1 MQGSAPPRDNS
12 PVVYLTAK
20 SALAV
25 AARLGSVTT
34 AASPTPRQMT
44 VIYNREDKIFRGVVT
59 SGALV
64 SLIVLGLIG
73 LFLFL
78 RGAEIF
84 RDNGLM
90 FITGANWTVGS
101 EDGIIPNDFS
111 IGAMLVG
118 TIVVSFIAVIVAFP
132 LAVGGALYLEF
143 YAPRGIRR
151 ILVTLLDLAASI
163 PSLIF
168 GLWGIQVFTSFGER
182 WAVFINHWLDFIPL
196 FGVEY
201 ENFGRSPFIAGCVL
215 GSLIVPITT
224 SVAREVYSRTPRDLV
239 DTCYAL
245 GGTKWGAIRSVVIP
259 YGKSGVIG
267 GAMLGLGRALGETV
281 AVYLLLNLVFRYNF
295 RILESEGGNVAS
307 LIATK
312 FGDATPYEL
321 KALVAAGFVLFLL
334 TLVVN
339 MTATTIVQRSTPRA

>member
-1 MQGSAPPRDNS
+1 
-12 PVVYLTAK
+12 
-20 SALAV
+20 
-25 AARLGSVTT
+25 
-34 AASPTPRQMT
+34 MT
-44 VIYNREDKIFRGVVT
+44 VIYNREDKIFRGIVT
-59 SGALV
+59 SGALT
-64 SLIVLGLIG
+64 SLVVLGLIG

-78 RGAEIF
+78 RGAQIF
-84 RDNGLM
+84 NDNGLN
-90 FITGANWTVGS
+90 FLTGTSWTVGS
-101 EDGIIPNDFS
+101 EDGTIPDEFS
-111 IGAMLVG
+111 IGAMLIG
-118 TIVVSFIAVIVAFP
+118 TVIVSLVAIVIAFP
-132 LAVGGALYLEF
+132 LAIGGALYLEF
-143 YAPRGIRR
+143 YAPQFVRKP
-151 ILVTLLDLAASI
+151 LVTLLDLAASI

-168 GLWGIQVFTSFGER
+168 GLWGIEVFTTFGER
-182 WAVFINHWLDFIPL
+182 WAVFLNHRLGFIPL
-196 FGVEY
+196 FGVEF

-215 GSLIVPITT
+215 ASLIVPITT

-245 GGTKWGAIRSVVIP
+245 GGSKWGAIRAVVIP
-259 YGKSGVIG
+259 YGRSGVIG

-281 AVYLLLNLVFRYNF
+281 AVYLLLNLVFSYEF
-295 RILESEGGNVAS
+295 RILESAGGNVAS

>member
-1 MQGSAPPRDNS
+1 M
-12 PVVYLTAK
+12 TA
-20 SALAV
+20 
-25 AARLGSVTT
+25 TET
-34 AASPTPRQMT
+34 PTPRQLT

-59 SGALV
+59 AGALT
-64 SLIVLGLIG
+64 SLVVLGLIG
-73 LFLFL
+73 LFLFM
-78 RGAEIF
+78 RGAQIF
-84 RDNGLM
+84 SDKGIR
-90 FITGANWTVGS
+90 FITGTNWTAGS
-101 EDGIIPNDFS
+101 GDGVIPDDFS

-118 TIVVSFIAVIVAFP
+118 TIVVSLIALVIAVP
-132 LAVGGALYLEF
+132 LAIGGALYLEF
-143 YAPRGIRR
+143 YAPRRVRGIL
-151 ILVTLLDLAASI
+151 ITLLDLAASI

-182 WAVFINHWLDFIPL
+182 WAVLINDWLNFIPI
-196 FGVEY
+196 FDVEF

-215 GSLIVPITT
+215 GSLIIPITT

-245 GGTKWGAIRSVVIP
+245 GGSKWGAIRAVVIP

-312 FGDATPYEL
+312 FGEATEYEL

>member
-1 MQGSAPPRDNS
+1 M
-12 PVVYLTAK
+12 
-20 SALAV
+20 
-25 AARLGSVTT
+25 TT
-34 AASPTPRQMT
+34 TDTPTPREMT
-44 VIYNREDKIFRGVVT
+44 VIYNREDKIFRGIVA
-59 SGALV
+59 SGALT
-64 SLIVLGLIG
+64 SLVVLGLIG
-73 LFLFL
+73 IFLFW

-84 RDNGLM
+84 RDNGIK
-90 FITGANWTVGS
+90 FITGTNWTVGS
-101 EDGIIPNDFS
+101 EDGIIPNDLS

-118 TIVVSFIAVIVAFP
+118 TVVVAVIALFIAFP

-143 YAPRGIRR
+143 YAPRTLRKP
-151 ILVTLLDLAASI
+151 LVTLLDLAASI

-168 GLWGIQVFTSFGER
+168 GLWGIEIFTSFGER
-182 WAVFINHWLDFIPL
+182 WAILINKWLNFIPI
-196 FGVEY
+196 FNVEF

-215 GSLIVPITT
+215 ASLIVPITT
-224 SVAREVYSRTPRDLV
+224 SVAREVYSRTPHDLI

-245 GGTKWGAIRSVVIP
+245 GGSKWGAIRSVVIP

-281 AVYLLLNLVFRYNF
+281 AVYLLLNLVFRYSF

-312 FGDATPYEL
+312 FGEATEYEL

>member
-1 MQGSAPPRDNS
+1 MTEA
-12 PVVYLTAK
+12 
-20 SALAV
+20 
-25 AARLGSVTT
+25 
-34 AASPTPRQMT
+34 PTPRKMT
-44 VIYNREDKIFRGVVT
+44 VIYNRDDKIFRGIVA
-59 SGALV
+59 SGALT
-64 SLIVLGLIG
+64 SLVVLGLIG
-73 LFLFL
+73 IFLFW

-84 RDNGLM
+84 RDNGIK
-90 FITGANWTVGS
+90 FITGTNWTVGS
-101 EDGIIPNDFS
+101 EDGIIPNDLS

-118 TIVVSFIAVIVAFP
+118 TVVVAVIALFIAFP

-143 YAPRGIRR
+143 YAPRTLRKP
-151 ILVTLLDLAASI
+151 LVTLLDLAASI

-168 GLWGIQVFTSFGER
+168 GLWGIEIFTSFGER
-182 WAVFINHWLDFIPL
+182 WAILINKWLNFIPI
-196 FGVEY
+196 FNVEF

-215 GSLIVPITT
+215 ASLIVPITT
-224 SVAREVYSRTPRDLV
+224 SVAREVYSRTPHDLI

-245 GGTKWGAIRSVVIP
+245 GGSKWGAIRSVVIP

-281 AVYLLLNLVFRYNF
+281 AVYLLLNLVFRYSF

-312 FGDATPYEL
+312 FGEATEYEL

>member
-1 MQGSAPPRDNS
+1 
-12 PVVYLTAK
+12 
-20 SALAV
+20 
-25 AARLGSVTT
+25 
-34 AASPTPRQMT
+34 MT

-59 SGALV
+59 GGALT
-64 SLIVLGLIG
+64 SLVVLGLIG
-73 LFLFL
+73 LFLFM
-78 RGAEIF
+78 RGAQIF
-84 RDNGLM
+84 SDKGIQ
-90 FITGANWTVGS
+90 FITGTNWTAGS
-101 EDGIIPNDFS
+101 GDGVIPDDFS

-118 TIVVSFIAVIVAFP
+118 TIVVSLIALIIAVP

-143 YAPRGIRR
+143 YAPQKIRGA
-151 ILVTLLDLAASI
+151 LVTLLDLAASI

-182 WAVFINHWLDFIPL
+182 WAVLINNWLGWIPI
-196 FGVEY
+196 FGVEFD
-201 ENFGRSPFIAGCVL
+201 NFGRSPFVAGCVL

-245 GGTKWGAIRSVVIP
+245 GGSKWGAIRTVVIP

-312 FGDATPYEL
+312 FGEATEYEL

>member
-1 MQGSAPPRDNS
+1 MIA
-12 PVVYLTAK
+12 TE
-20 SALAV
+20 
-25 AARLGSVTT
+25 T
-34 AASPTPRQMT
+34 PTPRQLT

-59 SGALV
+59 AGALT
-64 SLIVLGLIG
+64 SLLVLGLIG
-73 LFLFL
+73 LFLFM
-78 RGAEIF
+78 RGAQIF
-84 RDNGLM
+84 SDKGIR
-90 FITGANWTVGS
+90 FITGTNWTAGS
-101 EDGIIPNDFS
+101 GDGVIPDDFS

-118 TIVVSFIAVIVAFP
+118 TIMVSLIALVIAVP
-132 LAVGGALYLEF
+132 LAIGGALYLEF
-143 YAPRGIRR
+143 YAPRRVRG

-168 GLWGIQVFTSFGER
+168 GLWGIEIFTGFGER
-182 WAVFINHWLDFIPL
+182 WAVLINNWLNFIPI
-196 FGVEY
+196 FDVEFD
-201 ENFGRSPFIAGCVL
+201 NFGRSPFIAGCVL
-215 GSLIVPITT
+215 GSLIIPITT

-245 GGTKWGAIRSVVIP
+245 GGSKWGAIRAVVIP

-312 FGDATPYEL
+312 FGEATEYEL

>member
-1 MQGSAPPRDNS
+1 M
-12 PVVYLTAK
+12 TA
-20 SALAV
+20 
-25 AARLGSVTT
+25 TET
-34 AASPTPRQMT
+34 PTPRQLT

-59 SGALV
+59 AGALT
-64 SLIVLGLIG
+64 SLVVLGLIG
-73 LFLFL
+73 LFLFM
-78 RGAEIF
+78 RGAQIF
-84 RDNGLM
+84 SDKGIR
-90 FITGANWTVGS
+90 FITGTNWTAGS
-101 EDGIIPNDFS
+101 GDGVIPDDFS

-118 TIVVSFIAVIVAFP
+118 TILVSLIALVIAVP
-132 LAVGGALYLEF
+132 LAIGGALYLEF
-143 YAPRGIRR
+143 YAPRRVRGIL
-151 ILVTLLDLAASI
+151 ITLLDLAASI

-182 WAVFINHWLDFIPL
+182 WAVLINDWLNFIPI
-196 FGVEY
+196 FDVEFD
-201 ENFGRSPFIAGCVL
+201 NFGRSPFIAGCVL
-215 GSLIVPITT
+215 GSLIIPITT

-245 GGTKWGAIRSVVIP
+245 GGSKWGAIRAVVIP

-312 FGDATPYEL
+312 FGEATEYEL

>member
-1 MQGSAPPRDNS
+1 
-12 PVVYLTAK
+12 
-20 SALAV
+20 
-25 AARLGSVTT
+25 
-34 AASPTPRQMT
+34 MT

-59 SGALV
+59 GGALT
-64 SLIVLGLIG
+64 SLLVLGAIG
-73 LFLFL
+73 IFLFL
-78 RGAEIF
+78 RGVEIF
-84 RDNGLM
+84 RDNGLR
-90 FITGANWTVGS
+90 FITGTNWTVGS
-101 EDGIIPNDFS
+101 GDGIIPDDFS
-111 IGAMLVG
+111 IGAMLAG
-118 TIVVSFIAVIVAFP
+118 TVIVSLIALIIAFP
-132 LAVGGALYLEF
+132 LAIGGALYLEF
-143 YAPRGIRR
+143 YAPRSLRKP
-151 ILVTLLDLAASI
+151 LVTMLDLAASI

-182 WAVFINHWLDFIPL
+182 WAILINNWLGFIPI
-196 FGVEY
+196 FDVQF

-215 GSLIVPITT
+215 GSLIIPITT
-224 SVAREVYSRTPRDLV
+224 SVAREVYSRTPRDLI

-312 FGDATPYEL
+312 FGEATDYEI